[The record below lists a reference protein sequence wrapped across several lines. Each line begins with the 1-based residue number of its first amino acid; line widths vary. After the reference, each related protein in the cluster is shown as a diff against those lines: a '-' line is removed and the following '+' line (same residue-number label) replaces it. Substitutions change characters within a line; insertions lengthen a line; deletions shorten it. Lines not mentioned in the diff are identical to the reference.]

1 MTDSSRRQSTDRTSS
16 SEADALTE
24 LEILLDRS
32 HNTHL
37 TAAEVEV
44 LDQLRQLVLDGQPQ
58 TPPARSQPPSQKNFT
73 TEEEAIA
80 ELRNLLFGSELQA
93 KLDKLQLRVE
103 DVSRVLPEAI
113 ILRSMQDDQLTQA
126 VVPTVEQAIQTS
138 VKKDLNTLSDAMF
151 PIIGPASRKAAMAA
165 LKTFVATFNQALDHS
180 LTPRSFRWRL
190 EAMQTG
196 KSFAE
201 VVLLRTLV
209 YRVEEV
215 FLIHRQTGL
224 LLHSLAVDPTATQDA
239 DLVAAMLKAIQDF
252 VQDSFK
258 VKQQDRL
265 DALEFGELTIWI
277 EEGPQA
283 ILAGITRGNAPKELR
298 ENFQATLEIIHK
310 KFYQPL
316 LNFHGDDTPFEASKP
331 DLENCLQAQYQNTS
345 DKPSPLLLLLI
356 SALFCTLGLWSF
368 MSFQA
373 RQKWET
379 YLNLLNSQPGIVA
392 IDAEQHFGKY
402 HISGLRDPLA
412 VDPNK
417 LLSGAAI
424 DPRNVVSRWKP
435 YLSLEP
441 QLIAKRV
448 EKLLQPPETTQLKV
462 DRDGIL
468 HMTGTAP
475 RRWIDRAKTI
485 APNLPGVMQLRT
497 DGLVEVELQE
507 LLKTKNELERE
518 ILLFVN
524 DSPQLLPKQQQKLEK
539 IGAAIQKLT
548 KAASFLNKNVRVE
561 IKGHAD
567 SDGSTEHNMPLSQAR
582 ANRILSALVSQGIKA
597 TSLTAIGIGT
607 REPWQQDVSQKN
619 REMNRRV
626 SFKVFLT
633 DAS

>member
-16 SEADALTE
+16 SEAEALTE
-24 LEILLDRS
+24 LESLLDRS
-32 HNTHL
+32 QDTHL

-44 LDQLRQLVLDGQPQ
+44 LAQLRQIVLEQQPQ
-58 TPPARSQPPSQKNFT
+58 TPTARSQPPPQKNFT

-80 ELRNLLFGSELQA
+80 ELRDLLFGPELQA
-93 KLDKLQLRVE
+93 KLDKSQLRVE

-113 ILRSMQDDQLTQA
+113 ILRSLQDDQLTQA
-126 VVPTVEQAIQTS
+126 AVPTVEQAIQTS
-138 VKKDLNTLSDAMF
+138 VRRDLNTLSDALF

-277 EEGPQA
+277 EQGPQA
-283 ILAGITRGNAPKELR
+283 ILAGIIRGHAPKELR
-298 ENFQATLEIIHK
+298 ENFQATLETIHK

-316 LNFHGDDTPFEASKP
+316 LNFRGDDTPFEASKSY
-331 DLENCLQAQYQNTS
+331 LENCLQSQYQTNS

-356 SALFCTLGLWSF
+356 GGLLCTLGWWSF

-373 RQKWET
+373 RQKWQA
-379 YLNLLNSQPGIVA
+379 YLNTLNLQAGIVVVSA
-392 IDAEQHFGKY
+392 DSHFGKY
-402 HISGLRDPLA
+402 YISGLRDPLA
-412 VDPNK
+412 ADPIQ
-417 LLSGAAI
+417 LISDAEI
-424 DPRNVVSRWKP
+424 DPKNVVSRWQP
-435 YLSLEP
+435 YISLEP
-441 QLIAKRV
+441 QFVTKRA
-448 EKLLQPPETTQLKV
+448 EKLLQPPKTTSLKV
-462 DRDGIL
+462 DRNGVL
-468 HMTGTAP
+468 YMTGIAP
-475 RRWIDRAKTI
+475 RQWIAQAKKV
-485 APNLPGVMQLRT
+485 APNLPGVTQLQT
-497 DGLVEVELQE
+497 EHLTEAELQE
-507 LLKTKNELERE
+507 LLKTKTELERE

-524 DSPQLLPKQQQKLEK
+524 DRPQLLPNQQQKLEK
-539 IGAAIQKLT
+539 VVAAIQKLT
-548 KAASFLNKNVRVE
+548 KIAPIVNKDVRIE

-567 SDGSTEHNMPLSQAR
+567 SDGSTEHNMSLSQAR
-582 ANRILSALVSQGIKA
+582 AKQILSTLVSQGIRA
-597 TSLTAIGIGT
+597 SDLTTIGVGAQ
-607 REPWQQDVSQKN
+607 EPWQQKASQNN

-633 DAS
+633 DAP